1 MHGMGQSA
9 VCYSVFM
16 AELVKGGQP
25 MLLHECT
32 PDFPDWALLKP
43 MQWFSSKAWRLET
56 FRLCPTMLG
65 IPSKRIRRFS
75 VLWDSSKVD
84 FAGTFSEFVNLF
96 VQPTEI
102 PGSIFFRKGEDL
114 GLEASKTKL
123 QSLQMY
129 TDTWRA
135 TTAKN
140 PAASSKSLCDLNQR
154 PPFGKLETVVPT
166 LVTHHSPYC
175 LEKKRLLTA
184 GESLEVQLLPANHP
198 ARRLLRDGAL
208 KDNQARHL
216 AGNTMNC
223 ACVGTIMM
231 YVLATT
237 RLLDDH
243 SAFALPASSSQ
254 DFD

>member
-1 MHGMGQSA
+1 MG
-9 VCYSVFM
+9 VGCRPVRK
-16 AELVKGGQP
+16 ERGDGREREGG
-25 MLLHECT
+25 
-32 PDFPDWALLKP
+32 
-43 MQWFSSKAWRLET
+43 
-56 FRLCPTMLG
+56 
-65 IPSKRIRRFS
+65 RREGGRES
-75 VLWDSSKVD
+75 
-84 FAGTFSEFVNLF
+84 
-96 VQPTEI
+96 
-102 PGSIFFRKGEDL
+102 
-114 GLEASKTKL
+114 
-123 QSLQMY
+123 
-129 TDTWRA
+129 
-135 TTAKN
+135 
-140 PAASSKSLCDLNQR
+140 
-154 PPFGKLETVVPT
+154 FGKLETVVPT